1 MGRAWIR
8 PARAWGPLA
17 RLPARGAR
25 PTLVSV
31 RTTSRQETQGLGR
44 RQAAPAASGAG
55 RPVQAI
61 VRVRLVPSAS
71 RPDFE
76 RYLRSIPAV
85 LSAWQVAGDVDY
97 ELRVGCEDIAGL
109 DAVLTAMRRCGSAE
123 GTTTGLVLREVPG
136 LGELD
141 FPGPS
146 GPGAAEWR
154 TP

>member
-1 MGRAWIR
+1 MGRAWMR
-8 PARAWGPLA
+8 RARAWGLLA
-17 RLPARGAR
+17 RLPAGRAR
-25 PTLVSV
+25 PDDQCV
-31 RTTSRQETQGLGR
+31 RTTSRRDTQGLER
-44 RQAAPAASGAG
+44 RQAAPEAPGAS

-61 VRVRLVPSAS
+61 VRVRLAPSAS

-76 RYLRSIPAV
+76 RYLRTIPAV

-97 ELRVGCEDIAGL
+97 ELRLACEDIAGL
-109 DAVLTAMRRCGSAE
+109 DAVLTAMRRRGSAE

-146 GPGAAEWR
+146 GPGTAEWR

>member
-1 MGRAWIR
+1 MGRAWIV

-31 RTTSRQETQGLGR
+31 RTTSSQDTQGLER
-44 RQAAPAASGAG
+44 PQAAPGGG

-61 VRVRLVPSAS
+61 VRVRLAPSAS

-76 RYLRSIPAV
+76 RYLRTIPAV

-97 ELRVGCEDIAGL
+97 ELRLGCEDIAGL

-136 LGELD
+136 LSELD